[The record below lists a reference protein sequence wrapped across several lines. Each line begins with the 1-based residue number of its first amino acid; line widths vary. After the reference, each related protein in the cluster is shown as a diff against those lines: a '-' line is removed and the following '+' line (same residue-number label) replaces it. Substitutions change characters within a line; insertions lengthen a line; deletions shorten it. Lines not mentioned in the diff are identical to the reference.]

1 MTVLSRVSVS
11 PSLPHP
17 RDWSLATQFALAG
30 GVVVLLAMVIMGSW
44 VSARIEEGVVH
55 NSADATAQYMES
67 FISPLSQDLAKSDT
81 LSPGARRAMEE
92 IFTSTTLGERV
103 KSYKI
108 WKQGGLVVESSDK
121 AIVGQTFPESESLK
135 RAWQGEVAAK
145 FDKLSTLEDVNPGAL
160 GQPMLEIYSPIREV
174 WSGKIIGV
182 AEFYET
188 ATELQSDLA
197 SVRQRSWLT
206 VAAMMLGLGTVLYA
220 IVLRGSRTIDRQRG
234 ALTNQ
239 LAALAELSDH
249 NTALRLRVQ
258 GAASRASAMND
269 QSLRQIGADLH
280 DGPAQLLGFAAL
292 RLDDLRPAVASAAAQ
307 TDLGQVE
314 RAVKDAIREIRNISR
329 GLSLPDIEQRDP
341 CDVLRSVIDPHVAR
355 TGTAVALHCA
365 DADLP
370 ALSPAVKICMYR
382 FVQEGLNNA
391 WRHAD
396 GAGQEVRL
404 TFARGR
410 LTLSVSDSGPG
421 YPAVVEP
428 GDDKHGL
435 GLVGLRDRVESLG
448 GALELRNRA
457 DGGGAEMMMTLEIG
471 KA

>member
-188 ATELQSDLA
+188 ATELQADLA

-220 IVLRGSRTIDRQRG
+220 IVLRG
-234 ALTNQ
+234 
-239 LAALAELSDH
+239 
-249 NTALRLRVQ
+249 
-258 GAASRASAMND
+258 
-269 QSLRQIGADLH
+269 
-280 DGPAQLLGFAAL
+280 
-292 RLDDLRPAVASAAAQ
+292 
-307 TDLGQVE
+307 
-314 RAVKDAIREIRNISR
+314 
-329 GLSLPDIEQRDP
+329 
-341 CDVLRSVIDPHVAR
+341 
-355 TGTAVALHCA
+355 
-365 DADLP
+365 
-370 ALSPAVKICMYR
+370 
-382 FVQEGLNNA
+382 
-391 WRHAD
+391 
-396 GAGQEVRL
+396 
-404 TFARGR
+404 
-410 LTLSVSDSGPG
+410 
-421 YPAVVEP
+421 
-428 GDDKHGL
+428 
-435 GLVGLRDRVESLG
+435 
-448 GALELRNRA
+448 
-457 DGGGAEMMMTLEIG
+457 
-471 KA
+471 